1 MRYLEYME
9 SVEDLVVELKALTPD
24 QLDQVARI
32 VRALSGGRHGA
43 ADSEDPAVASPVPQA
58 VVQQAIRNG
67 WPASLFTDVIGKIGE
82 DFKRPTELPYDVR
95 RGL

>member
-1 MRYLEYME
+1 ME

-24 QLDQVARI
+24 QFDQVARI
-32 VRALSGGRHGA
+32 VHALSGGRHGT
-43 ADSEDPAVASPVPQA
+43 ADSDDPAVVSPVPEA

-67 WPASLFTDVIGKIGE
+67 WAASLFTDVIGKIGE
-82 DFKRPTELPYDVR
+82 DFKRPGELPCDVR